1 MPIRQGGFSRKS
13 QASSDVPDSSMADI
27 AFLLLIFFMVTTV
40 FQKDRKV
47 DIVWP
52 EAEATQKIDEKLKNI
67 LNIWVQRD
75 GGIFIN
81 DRPYSLGEISS
92 VIAPLYAASD
102 RALVISIRGDREVQ
116 YSTIDLLQKQLVA
129 AGVVRVVFAT
139 ELEQRMARE
148 QR

>member
-1 MPIRQGGFSRKS
+1 MPIKSGGFTRKS
-13 QASSDVPDSSMADI
+13 EASSKVPDSSMADI

-40 FQKDRKV
+40 FQKDRER

-67 LNIWVQRD
+67 LNIWVQRN
-75 GGIFIN
+75 GSIFIN
-81 DRPYSLGEISS
+81 DRPYGMGEVSQ

-102 RALVISIRGDREVQ
+102 RALVISIRGDREVP
-116 YSTIDLLQKQLVA
+116 YGTMDLLQKQLVA

>member
-1 MPIRQGGFSRKS
+1 MPIKGGGFSRKS
-13 QASSDVPDSSMADI
+13 EASSKVPDSSMADI

-40 FQKDRKV
+40 FQKDRER

-75 GGIFIN
+75 AAIFIN
-81 DRPYSLGEISS
+81 DRPYNMGEVTQ

-102 RALVISIRGDREVQ
+102 RALVISIRADREVQ
-116 YSTIDLLQKQLVA
+116 YGTMDLLQKQLVA

>member
-1 MPIRQGGFSRKS
+1 MPIKQGGFSRKS

-40 FQKDRKV
+40 FQKDRKR

-52 EAEATQKIDEKLKNI
+52 QAEATQKIDEKIKNI

-81 DRPYSLGEISS
+81 DRPYSISE
-92 VIAPLYAASD
+92 VTAVVAPLYAASD
-102 RALVISIRGDREVQ
+102 RALVISIRGDREVP
-116 YSTIDLLQKQLVA
+116 YTTFDLLQKQLVA

>member
-1 MPIRQGGFSRKS
+1 MPIKGGGFSRKS
-13 QASSDVPDSSMADI
+13 QASSQVPDSSMADI

-75 GGIFIN
+75 GALFIN
-81 DRPYSLGEISS
+81 DRPYEMEEVSA
-92 VIAPLYAASD
+92 VINPLYLASEQ
-102 RALVISIRGDREVQ
+102 ALVISIRADREVQ
-116 YSTIDLLQKQLVA
+116 YNTMDQLQKQLVA

>member
-1 MPIRQGGFSRKS
+1 
-13 QASSDVPDSSMADI
+13 MADI
-27 AFLLLIFFMVTTV
+27 AFLLLVFFMVTTV

-75 GGIFIN
+75 GGVFIN
-81 DRPYSLGEISS
+81 DRPYPIGDVAA

-102 RALVISIRGDREVQ
+102 RALVISIRADREVQ
-116 YSTIDLLQKQLVA
+116 YNTIDLLTKQLVA

-139 ELEQRMARE
+139 LLEQRMTRE
-148 QR
+148 RR

>member
-1 MPIRQGGFSRKS
+1 MPIRQGGFSRQS

-52 EAEATQKIDEKLKNI
+52 EAEATEKIDEKLKNI

-75 GGIFIN
+75 GSILIN
-81 DRPYSLGEISS
+81 DRPYALGEITA
-92 VIAPLYAASD
+92 VVAPLYAASD
-102 RALVISIRGDREVQ
+102 RALVISIRSDTEVQ
-116 YSTIDLLQKQLVA
+116 YATIDLLQKQLVA
-129 AGVVRVVFAT
+129 AGVSRVVFAT
-139 ELEQRMARE
+139 ELEQRMQRE
-148 QR
+148 RR

>member
-1 MPIRQGGFSRKS
+1 MGIREGGFERKS

-47 DIVWP
+47 DIIWP

-81 DRPYSLGEISS
+81 DRPYSLGEVSS

-116 YSTIDLLQKQLVA
+116 YTTIDLLQKQLVA

>member
-1 MPIRQGGFSRKS
+1 MPIKSGGFSRKS
-13 QASSDVPDSSMADI
+13 QASSNVPDSSMADI

-40 FQKDRKV
+40 FQKDRQR

-75 GGIFIN
+75 GNIFIN
-81 DRPYSLGEISS
+81 DRPYGMGDVTQ

-102 RALVISIRGDREVQ
+102 RALVISIRADREVQ
-116 YSTIDLLQKQLVA
+116 YTTMDVLQKQLVA

>member
-1 MPIRQGGFSRKS
+1 MPIKGGGFSRKS
-13 QASSDVPDSSMADI
+13 QASADVPDSSMADI

-75 GGIFIN
+75 GSIFIN
-81 DRPYSLGEISS
+81 DRPYGMGEVSQ

-116 YSTIDLLQKQLVA
+116 YNTMDQLQKQLVA

>member
-1 MPIRQGGFSRKS
+1 MPIKSGGFTRKS
-13 QASSDVPDSSMADI
+13 EASSKVPDSSMADI

-40 FQKDRKV
+40 FQKDRER

-81 DRPYSLGEISS
+81 DRPYNMGE
-92 VIAPLYAASD
+92 VTQAIAPLYAASD
-102 RALVISIRGDREVQ
+102 RALVISIRADREVQ
-116 YSTIDLLQKQLVA
+116 YNTMDLLQKQLVG

-139 ELEQRMARE
+139 TLEQRMARE

>member
-1 MPIRQGGFSRKS
+1 MPIKGGGFSRKS
-13 QASSDVPDSSMADI
+13 QANSQVPDSSMADI

-40 FQKDRKV
+40 FQKDRRV

-75 GGIFIN
+75 GALFIN
-81 DRPYSLGEISS
+81 DRPYEMGEVSA
-92 VIAPLYAASD
+92 VINPLYIASD
-102 RALVISIRGDREVQ
+102 RALVISIRADREVQ
-116 YSTIDLLQKQLVA
+116 YSTMDQLQKQLVA

>member
-1 MPIRQGGFSRKS
+1 MPIKGAGFSRKS
-13 QASSDVPDSSMADI
+13 EASSKVPDSSMADI

-81 DRPYSLGEISS
+81 DRPYAMGEITQ

-102 RALVISIRGDREVQ
+102 RALLISIRADREVL
-116 YSTIDLLQKQLVA
+116 YNTIDLLQKQLVG
-129 AGVVRVVFAT
+129 AGVTRVVFAT

>member
-40 FQKDRKV
+40 FQKDR
-47 DIVWP
+47 DRPIVWP

-75 GGIFIN
+75 GSIFIN
-81 DRPYSLGEISS
+81 DRPYALGEITA
-92 VIAPLYAASD
+92 VVAPLYAASD
-102 RALVISIRGDREVQ
+102 RALVISIRSDRDVQ
-116 YSTIDLLQKQLVA
+116 YNTIDQLQKQLVA

-139 ELEQRMARE
+139 ELEQRMSRE
-148 QR
+148 RR